1 MRPVLSLPNPES
13 SLHTRAAESLV
24 AEAVA
29 SGRLERAPAERLA
42 AHLREE
48 GVREAVLT
56 AAHESKL
63 QSRADVV
70 TVSRNIFIPL
80 TNLCRDRCSYC
91 TFAKHPDSPE
101 AKTYTAQEVG
111 EVVRGGVLTG
121 CIEALLCL
129 GDKPEI
135 AYKSHREWLA
145 SRGYGSTTDHLIEA
159 CQIAFE
165 GGMLPHTNAGIL
177 SEDELA
183 ALRPWNASM
192 GLMLESTSSR
202 LRDKGMPHR
211 YCPDKD
217 PQVRIRMHEHA
228 GEQKIPFTSGML
240 LGIGENDAE
249 RVDTLL
255 VIRDL
260 QDRFGH
266 IQEAIIQPFHPKP
279 STPMR
284 AASTLRGEEVAGWV
298 ALARLILGPDMNV
311 QAPPNLAPEVLEL
324 LLRSGLNDW
333 GGVSPVTVDFINPEA
348 PWPALRELRRRTE
361 AAGQRLLERLPV
373 YPETLRQSDF
383 FDPQVWEKLPH
394 FANDAG
400 YARQDER
407 DNPSPERRQR
417 DARQSSSPS
426 ERERHPE
433 GCGHPRPDAL
443 R

>member
-1 MRPVLSLPNPES
+1 MSLPDSHSP
-13 SLHTRAAESLV
+13 LQLRDAEGLV

-29 SGRLERAPAERLA
+29 SGSLERGPAERLA
-42 AHLREE
+42 ANLRDDAI
-48 GVREAVLT
+48 REAVL
-56 AAHESKL
+56 AGAHESVL
-63 QSRADVV
+63 RGVGDVV

-80 TNLCRDRCSYC
+80 TNLCRDRCTYC
-91 TFAKHPDSPE
+91 TFAKRPDSPE
-101 AKTYTAQEVG
+101 AKTYTVLEVA

-121 CIEALLCL
+121 CIEALMCL
-129 GDKPEI
+129 GDKPEV

-145 SRGYGSTTDHLIEA
+145 SRGYGSTTDHLVEA
-159 CQIAFE
+159 CQVACD

-177 SEDELA
+177 NEEELA

-192 GLMLESTSSR
+192 GLMLETTSPR
-202 LRDKGMPHR
+202 MRGKGMPHQ

-279 STPMR
+279 GTPMR
-284 AASTLRGEEVAGWV
+284 AASSLRDEQVAGWV

-311 QAPPNLAPEVLEL
+311 QAPPNLAPEMLEL

-348 PWPALRELRRRTE
+348 PWPALRELRCRTE
-361 AAGQRLLERLPV
+361 AAGRRLLERLPV
-373 YPETLRQSDF
+373 YPEAVHQSEF

-407 DNPSPERRQR
+407 DNPSPERRLP
-417 DARQSSSPS
+417 DARRSSRPAQQQRES
-426 ERERHPE
+426 EDLQ
-433 GCGHPRPDAL
+433 HPREDA
-443 R
+443 RS